1 MNPVLKLTFESMFD
15 ISIVINYINEW
26 YIQQ

>member
-1 MNPVLKLTFESMFD
+1 MNPVFKLTFESMFD